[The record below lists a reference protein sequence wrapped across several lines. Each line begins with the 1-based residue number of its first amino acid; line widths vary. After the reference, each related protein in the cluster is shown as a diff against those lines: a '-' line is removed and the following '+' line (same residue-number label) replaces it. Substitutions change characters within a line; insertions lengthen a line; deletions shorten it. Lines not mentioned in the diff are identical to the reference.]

1 MRIYGWILREGRS
14 KRWYDKMRKS
24 VKKILLGVLR
34 DVAILCIMIL
44 FLLVIGIVTNIA
56 MGITINEYMMAT

>member
-34 DVAILCIMIL
+34 DIAILCIMIL
-44 FLLVIGIVTNIA
+44 FLLAIGIVTNIA
-56 MGITINEYMMAT
+56 TDIVITEYMIAI

>member
-34 DVAILCIMIL
+34 DIAILCIMIL